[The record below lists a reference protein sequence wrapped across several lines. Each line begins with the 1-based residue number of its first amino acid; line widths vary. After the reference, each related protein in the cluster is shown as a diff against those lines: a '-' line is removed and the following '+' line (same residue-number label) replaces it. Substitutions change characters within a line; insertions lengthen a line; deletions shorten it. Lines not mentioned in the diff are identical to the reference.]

1 MSFLVGPALQS
12 FRQLFPTAVKVIG
25 KSGAPIKSPITFG
38 QKAKNF
44 LGKRG
49 GLIGGGAGA
58 GASTIPQQVGL
69 VATKKG
75 VSTVA
80 KDITRNV
87 AITGLSAA
95 AISGLVTLTPTGQQV
110 AKDAGTIGKDVSGF
124 VREQSGLVALFLLL
138 GGAVL
143 LLGAIKK

>member
-1 MSFLVGPALQS
+1 MSFIVGPALQS

-25 KSGAPIKSPITFG
+25 KPGAPIKSPITFG
-38 QKAKNF
+38 QKAKNII
-44 LGKRG
+44 GKRG
-49 GLIGGGAGA
+49 GLIGGAGA

-124 VREQSGLVALFLLL
+124 VREQSGLVALFLLI
-138 GGAVL
+138 GAGAL